1 MKPLT
6 RRIALANGAAL
17 VLVACSDVE
26 QGEALAIDSAPVYSP
41 EALAKIAAWEEE
53 NRAVDAWLEQN
64 RGAIPVSYDELACL
78 PSAYRLA
85 ALHTLSPEQ
94 ASVLV
99 QEHLRRSIAA
109 RPEMNDA
116 QRSAV
121 ALAQQLFTP
130 AWYAGPHEIRVAAW
144 QGELGQRI
152 DEAFDLPETIRIFGS
167 IGPEDE
173 GLRAKIADAVAPPEM

>member
-1 MKPLT
+1 L
-6 RRIALANGAAL
+6 RRSNDGYLQKAL
-17 VLVACSDVE
+17 VE
-26 QGEALAIDSAPVYSP
+26 QDEALAMASDPIYSP
-41 EALAKIAAWEEE
+41 EALARIAAWEEE
-53 NRAVDAWLEQN
+53 NRAVDAWLERN
-64 RGAIPVSYDELACL
+64 RGAIPADYDELARL
-78 PSAYRLA
+78 PSAYRIA
-85 ALHTLSPEQ
+85 ALPMLSPEQ

-130 AWYAGPHEIRVAAW
+130 AWYAGPHETRVAAW
-144 QGELGQRI
+144 QGELGQRL
-152 DEAFDLPETIRIFGS
+152 DEAFDLPERIRIFGS

-173 GLRAKIADAVAPPEM
+173 GLRAKIADAVAPPER